1 MRWLKIRLMNCFF
14 FEEWQQLYM
23 WSPKEPF
30 RKWWIYFILYVHFKA
45 RQEPLTAP
53 GKGKSFIFNIEEINF
68 IWKKAIA
75 MQHSSGNRCFRGGK
89 IHSENVIHRSDMSN
103 TWSDQLILTP
113 LETEQIPQSLR
124 TIVPFCLSES
134 PWSLWTKIPVNIFI
148 KLIMNEHF
156 NSLWH
161 GFLPLLVG

>member
-1 MRWLKIRLMNCFF
+1 MNLFYF
-14 FEEWQQLYM
+14 VVNF
-23 WSPKEPF
+23 KE
-30 RKWWIYFILYVHFKA
+30 

-68 IWKKAIA
+68 IWKTAIA
-75 MQHSSGNRCFRGGK
+75 MQQSSRNRCFRGEK
-89 IHSENVIHRSDMSN
+89 MHSKNVIHRSDMSN
-103 TWSDQLILTP
+103 TWSDQLILTL

-124 TIVPFCLSES
+124 TIVPFCLPES
-134 PWSLWTKIPVNIFI
+134 PWSLWPKIPVNIFI

-161 GFLPLLVG
+161 GFLPLLVGYSREFFLWSNV